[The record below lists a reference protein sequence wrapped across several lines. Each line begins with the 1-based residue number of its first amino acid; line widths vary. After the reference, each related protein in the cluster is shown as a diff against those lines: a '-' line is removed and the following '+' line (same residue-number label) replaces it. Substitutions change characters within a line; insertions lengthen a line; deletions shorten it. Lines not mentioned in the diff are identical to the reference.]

1 MNKNLRIYL
10 TVVVCA
16 IIGLA
21 TLFLR
26 KPAHRF
32 MAVSGVV
39 WTTEYN
45 ITFQGPASIADSIEG
60 VFNAVDRTASMFNP
74 KSVISRINANDPTV
88 KPNAMITEL
97 YKCSA
102 RINSESGG
110 CFDPTVAPLVNA
122 WGFGF
127 KHGVV
132 TDSATIDSIRQFVGF
147 DKTHISADGRIEKTD
162 PRVVIDFSSIAKVL
176 PAMSWLACL
185 CAMAWK
191 ISSSR

>member
-45 ITFQGPASIADSIEG
+45 ITFQGPASIAD
-60 VFNAVDRTASMFNP
+60 
-74 KSVISRINANDPTV
+74 
-88 KPNAMITEL
+88 
-97 YKCSA
+97 
-102 RINSESGG
+102 
-110 CFDPTVAPLVNA
+110 
-122 WGFGF
+122 
-127 KHGVV
+127 
-132 TDSATIDSIRQFVGF
+132 
-147 DKTHISADGRIEKTD
+147 
-162 PRVVIDFSSIAKVL
+162 
-176 PAMSWLACL
+176 
-185 CAMAWK
+185 
-191 ISSSR
+191 

>member
-60 VFNAVDRTASMFNP
+60 VFNAVDRTASLFNP
-74 KSVISRINANDPTV
+74 KSVI
-88 KPNAMITEL
+88 
-97 YKCSA
+97 
-102 RINSESGG
+102 
-110 CFDPTVAPLVNA
+110 
-122 WGFGF
+122 
-127 KHGVV
+127 
-132 TDSATIDSIRQFVGF
+132 
-147 DKTHISADGRIEKTD
+147 
-162 PRVVIDFSSIAKVL
+162 
-176 PAMSWLACL
+176 
-185 CAMAWK
+185 
-191 ISSSR
+191 